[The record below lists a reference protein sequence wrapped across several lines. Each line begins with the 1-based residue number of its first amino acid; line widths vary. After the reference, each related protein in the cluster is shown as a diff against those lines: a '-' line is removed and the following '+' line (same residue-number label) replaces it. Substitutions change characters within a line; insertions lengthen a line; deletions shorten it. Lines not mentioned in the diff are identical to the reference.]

1 MIIFISI
8 RFEYESFE
16 MFQLFLLPILL
27 STISSQSIGHL
38 LAVVCRHNT
47 VIAVIIIHILILL
60 YSGVFTNDDDLFVLT
75 KYMTMLN
82 PAKQNNI
89 RIITYLYGSDRCP
102 SGQTSAFMSQ
112 IGWTDDLYNQS
123 LYLMIFQIILFTF
136 TAYLSLKIKTF
147 Y

>member
-1 MIIFISI
+1 MIIFTSI
-8 RFEYESFE
+8 RFKYESFE

-27 STISSQSIGHL
+27 STVSSQSIGHL
-38 LAVVCRHNT
+38 LAVTCHRNT
-47 VIAVIIIHILILL
+47 VIAVIITETLIIL
-60 YSGVFTNDDDLFVLT
+60 YSGVFTKDDDLFVLT

-102 SGQTSAFMSQ
+102 SGQTSAFMSN
-112 IGWTDDLYNQS
+112 IGWTDDLYDRS
-123 LYLMIFQIILFTF
+123 LYIMISQIIFFTF
-136 TAYLSLKIKTF
+136 SAYLGLKIKTF